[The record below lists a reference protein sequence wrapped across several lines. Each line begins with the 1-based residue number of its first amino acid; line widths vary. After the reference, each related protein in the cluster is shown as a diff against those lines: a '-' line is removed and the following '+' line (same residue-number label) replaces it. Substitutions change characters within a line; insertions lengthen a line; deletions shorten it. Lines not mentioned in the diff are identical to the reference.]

1 MAPALELLRAVASDR
16 YKAEGIEA
24 SREALDILNK
34 TDGHIASYI
43 GTEVQDPSKW
53 YGIILWETV
62 GHHKALVDN
71 KEVYPGLVKS
81 IGESAAKLEFVQHTI
96 LSTSTP
102 EDALNA
108 PITEIVFWTLKEGT
122 DKEEFKGI
130 ISAFI
135 GKILASDAVK
145 NRGGWGTI
153 VEDERKFTVILG
165 WNSKEEFD
173 QTVASAPPT
182 FAETL
187 GKLKTLADLE
197 LKHVVLKKH

>member
-1 MAPALELLRAVASDR
+1 M
-16 YKAEGIEA
+16 
-24 SREALDILNK
+24 
-34 TDGHIASYI
+34 
-43 GTEVQDPSKW
+43 
-53 YGIILWETV
+53 WETV

-153 VEDERKFTVILG
+153 VEDDRKFTVILG
-165 WNSKEEFD
+165 WNSKEVRQVIFLLD
-173 QTVASAPPT
+173 NKRLILFYRSSTRLLHLLPPR
-182 FAETL
+182 L
-187 GKLKTLADLE
+187 LRLSGS
-197 LKHVVLKKH
+197 